1 MCQLFYRRY
10 QLHTRRI
17 FYAFVL
23 FTLTLFFTALAQA
36 ALSDISRIY
45 RAPLIISN
53 VNGQSQIQFEICSG
67 GGCAALHVVT
77 LSLAE
82 LAPIVEIFAAKNLE
96 STDEAVTERTHIA
109 QAIGALENIIGL
121 KTNTSQDRAGT
132 FNNSAYQGQLDC
144 NDEAINSTT
153 YMRLL
158 VAFGF
163 MQYHT
168 VEDTRTRN
176 FFFTGWPHST
186 AVMHEN
192 ASGKRYAVDSWF
204 YDNGAPATI
213 LPFEKWKSGVI
224 PADSPIIA
232 PRQ

>member
-1 MCQLFYRRY
+1 MCLLFYRRY
-10 QLHTRRI
+10 QLHTRPI
-17 FYAFVL
+17 LYAL
-23 FTLTLFFTALAQA
+23 ALLTLTLFFTALAQA

-121 KTNTSQDRAGT
+121 KPIPTKTAQVRLITVRTKVSSIAT
-132 FNNSAYQGQLDC
+132 
-144 NDEAINSTT
+144 
-153 YMRLL
+153 MRRL
-158 VAFGF
+158 
-163 MQYHT
+163 
-168 VEDTRTRN
+168 
-176 FFFTGWPHST
+176 T
-186 AVMHEN
+186 AQ
-192 ASGKRYAVDSWF
+192 
-204 YDNGAPATI
+204 
-213 LPFEKWKSGVI
+213 
-224 PADSPIIA
+224 PICA
-232 PRQ
+232 C